1 MHMSKTND
9 IPAYNS
15 DTTVEEILKQQ
26 DAYIVSLARK
36 IVLRNGV
43 HSNMINFEIDE
54 IAQNARI
61 KLWLALQKTQITNLK
76 AYIQRIVCNES
87 VNLIRQSK
95 YILPLLEDKD
105 DEFTQ
110 GNLLMIQEERM
121 QDPSWEYEKKEL
133 MTEYISSLVDAVIT
147 LPSRQQEAMIC
158 SLKDEIEDLPQLS
171 TAFRQHKIDI
181 EAVNWPEERIDKQ
194 RLKASRS
201 FSRKKL
207 RSLMST
213 SLPL

>member
-1 MHMSKTND
+1 MSKTND